1 MDFIDSLQESNRK
14 KEKER
19 CILEVRN
26 KAIEPQDPDII
37 PKMIANLHKWFGK
50 TKTDQFFGA
59 WKDFIE
65 IKLTDG
71 KTIEEFIIR
80 FDTIDSKLKST
91 NEALSQR
98 ALACHMIYKLDLEEN
113 QKQNILASIKF
124 ENNPNVYEDVKSS
137 IHRLK
142 GSLVRSSKK
151 KLKSMNPGLLM
162 NKRVKMLFT

>member
-1 MDFIDSLQESNRK
+1 MDLPKGPPGLCKLRSSQRNLCKARPFNRSRCKSSKKAKCPKWDAQESLDSFCDRLEIWNNVDPESKTKYLDFIDSLQESNRK

-65 IKLTDG
+65 IKLTDVE
-71 KTIEEFIIR
+71 TIEEFILK

-91 NEALSQR
+91 
-98 ALACHMIYKLDLEEN
+98 DG
-113 QKQNILASIKF
+113 
-124 ENNPNVYEDVKSS
+124 KSKC
-137 IHRLK
+137 I
-142 GSLVRSSKK
+142 
-151 KLKSMNPGLLM
+151 
-162 NKRVKMLFT
+162 